1 VYHASTTGVAHHAC
15 AVVHEFIAGF
25 LPKVDVEFDP
35 KATPGSATR
44 LALNTTIGLLHV
56 CQGAR
61 ACMRRFCRLDL
72 FCTSVTAIG
81 GRGGARARA

>member
-1 VYHASTTGVAHHAC
+1 MRTRAVYHASTTVTGNGVAHHAC

-61 ACMRRFCRLDL
+61 TCMRRFLQ
-72 FCTSVTAIG
+72 A
-81 GRGGARARA
+81 